1 MQYVFLVRVPDD
13 ARPTAEEADPGPWW
27 EDANRRGAWLGGD
40 RLRGPAD
47 ATTVRVREGRTLV
60 TDGPFAEVKEQIAG
74 FDLIEAADMDEAVAL
89 AAGHPVTR
97 FGAIEVREV
106 WPF

>member
-1 MQYVFLVRVPDD
+1 MRYVFLVRVEEG
-13 ARPTAEEADPGPWW
+13 AQPTAEESDPGPWW
-27 EDANRRGAWLGGD
+27 EDANRRGMWVGGD
-40 RLRGPAD
+40 RLRGPSD
-47 ATTVRVREGRTLV
+47 ATTVRVREGKVLV
-60 TDGPFAEVKEQIAG
+60 TDGPFAEFKEQVAG
-74 FDLIEAADMDEAVAL
+74 FDLIEADGMDEAVAL